1 MGMLYCVVGATAGKT
16 IRIVSPASVDFR
28 DASKRLGN
36 ALLDLELVG
45 VRPSPPLSVI
55 FEFDQRDALL
65 SYDKYV
71 RTH

>member
-1 MGMLYCVVGATAGKT
+1 
-16 IRIVSPASVDFR
+16 VDFR
-28 DASKRLGN
+28 HACKRLGN
-36 ALLDLELVG
+36 ALLDLELVD

>member
-1 MGMLYCVVGATAGKT
+1 
-16 IRIVSPASVDFR
+16 VDFR
-28 DASKRLGN
+28 DASKRLGY
-36 ALLDLELVG
+36 ALLDLELVD
-45 VRPSPPLSVI
+45 VRPSPLLCVI